1 VIQAACAIQPLGA
14 ATPIDSHVERR
25 RLLGELSAGRIPSP
39 RWTYAPRPHD
49 ALRRALAAAERVL
62 AADAESAV
70 DALMLER
77 VRELLLEAALCAAV
91 GSSAVR
97 ELSAQRF
104 APAEAALVADAS
116 QLCGKWLAA
125 GPSRAPPGP
134 TLLSDDPHPASLL
147 SRMRDA
153 VGRSRLPFVVV
164 RAPDL
169 APLAATGDRTI
180 FVATGRATCEEDA
193 IRTVLHEIEGHAW
206 PRARS
211 RDANAAL
218 FRAGTAQG
226 VDDQEGRALL
236 IEERE
241 GFLSLRRRRQIAARH
256 RAVEW
261 MLAGASFGEV
271 AQGLVTRHGLEV
283 AEAVVAA
290 ERVFR
295 GSDGLRPGLGRE
307 RVYIEAFLR
316 VKGHLARHPQDERV
330 LAFGQVSVGAAPTLR
345 AFVSESAIADAR
357 AR

>member
-1 VIQAACAIQPLGA
+1 
-14 ATPIDSHVERR
+14 
-25 RLLGELSAGRIPSP
+25 
-39 RWTYAPRPHD
+39 
-49 ALRRALAAAERVL
+49 
-62 AADAESAV
+62 
-70 DALMLER
+70 
-77 VRELLLEAALCAAV
+77 
-91 GSSAVR
+91 
-97 ELSAQRF
+97 
-104 APAEAALVADAS
+104 
-116 QLCGKWLAA
+116 
-125 GPSRAPPGP
+125 
-134 TLLSDDPHPASLL
+134 
-147 SRMRDA
+147 MRDA